1 MLAPKELP
9 DGYMKWNRKYKAPFG
24 AKWWA
29 ELLSSRYLG
38 MFSREYMPGKLAWR
52 YRTKWPSWV
61 LRSIGPF
68 GFQLN
73 SATRVYE
80 YPWAFHA
87 TPIDSDGV
95 KAVDI
100 GSGAS
105 GFQFTL
111 ADAGVQVTSVDPLI
125 NPSESVDW
133 CFTAEDFDRI
143 NRAFGGKVKFI
154 NGFLEDA
161 RLESESY
168 DRAYAIS
175 VLEHIPREPLVKL
188 IKEIARLLK
197 PGGYFIATV
206 DLFLDCYPFT
216 ANKLNQY
223 GSNVSVKEL
232 IDASGLQLV
241 VGKPSEL
248 YGFQEFSSETIRNMT
263 DKYLVANQVM
273 TQCIV
278 LQK

>member
-1 MLAPKELP
+1 MLAPKQLP
-9 DGYMKWNRKYKAPFG
+9 DAYREWNRKYKAPFG
-24 AKWWA
+24 AKWWS
-29 ELLSSRYLG
+29 ELLGSRRLG
-38 MFSREYMPGKLAWR
+38 MFSKEYMPGKVAWR
-52 YRTKWPSWV
+52 YRTKWPSCV

-80 YPWAFHA
+80 YPWAFYA
-87 TPIDSDGV
+87 TPIGNDGV

-105 GFQFTL
+105 GFQFAL
-111 ADAGVQVTSVDPLI
+111 ASSGVQVTSVDPLI

-133 CFTAEDFDRI
+133 CFTLEDFTRI
-143 NRAFGGKVKFI
+143 NRAFGGKVNFI
-154 NGFLEDA
+154 KDFLEEA
-161 RLESESY
+161 RLESGSQ
-168 DRAYAIS
+168 DRIYALS
-175 VLEHIPREPLVKL
+175 VLEHVPNDRLGQLVN
-188 IKEIARLLK
+188 EISRILK
-197 PGGYFIATV
+197 PGGYFVATV

-216 ANKLNQY
+216 NTKSNQY

-232 IDASGLQLV
+232 IDTSGLQMV
-241 VGKPSEL
+241 VGNPSEL
-248 YGFQEFSSETIRNMT
+248 YGFHEFSSEAIRKAR